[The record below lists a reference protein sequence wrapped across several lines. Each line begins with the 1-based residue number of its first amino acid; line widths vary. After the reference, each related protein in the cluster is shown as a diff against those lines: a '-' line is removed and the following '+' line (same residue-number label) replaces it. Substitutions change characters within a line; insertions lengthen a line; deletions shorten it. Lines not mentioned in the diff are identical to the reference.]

1 MKIVAK
7 PVDAVA
13 IFKGTARPLPYK
25 FRFRGDG
32 GAALEVQVDQIFLV
46 EERRIAGIR
55 TLVYDC
61 QSTVEGIQKRY
72 QLKYLIQECRW
83 ELYKI

>member
-13 IFKGTARPLPYK
+13 VFKGTSRPLPYK
-25 FRFRGDG
+25 FRFRSDS
-32 GAALEVQVDQIFLV
+32 GAELEIYVGQILSV
-46 EERRIAGIR
+46 EERRVAGIR

-61 QSTVEGIQKRY
+61 QSTVEGVRKRY
-72 QLKYLIQECRW
+72 QLKYLIQDCRW